1 MTDTKEN
8 EREEGTISLED
19 EIREALLKQIEK
31 EDRLEEV
38 EAEEVIEEKTKEV
51 AEDIKEEVVEATV
64 VEKNDAPIGL
74 SGAIKAKWN
83 ELPEDVRQ
91 EWSKRESDIH
101 QMMTRH
107 DGELRLGRE
116 MKDVV
121 MPYMPIIQAEGGT
134 PASAV
139 KDLLNTAYILRTG
152 SPQQKA
158 HLLRQVAEQYGVDLG
173 QTAQP
178 QERLHPVISQMQQE
192 LQNLRQQTSPEFIE
206 KQLQEKLEH
215 VNIQA
220 EVNAFAANSANKYF
234 EQVKAFMAPL
244 LASGQAN
251 NMQEA
256 YDMACYANPT
266 IRSTLL
272 AEQNSAL
279 EAKRKAE
286 LKAKKQASASVTGS
300 PELTSPS
307 TKAPTKS
314 LEDDLRDQ
322 IREAR
327 GVIQ

>member
-1 MTDTKEN
+1 MSDQAQEI
-8 EREEGTISLED
+8 EQEAPISIED
-19 EIREALLKQIEK
+19 EIRNAMNG
-31 EDRLEEV
+31 EDEV
-38 EAEEVIEEKTKEV
+38 EDTP
-51 AEDIKEEVVEATV
+51 DEVVEKPEVDVPEVPATPV
-64 VEKNDAPIGL
+64 VEKSDAPVAL

-83 ELPEDVRQ
+83 ELPEDVRA
-91 EWSKRESDIH
+91 EWSKRENDIH

-116 MKDVV
+116 MKEVV
-121 MPYMPIIQAEGGT
+121 SPYMAIIQSEGGT
-134 PASAV
+134 PAGAV
-139 KDLLNTAYILRTG
+139 KDLLNTAYVLRTG

-173 QTAQP
+173 QQP
-178 QERLHPVISQMQQE
+178 QEQIHPVIAQMQQE
-192 LQNLRQQTSPEFIE
+192 LQMLRQQANPEVIE
-206 KQLQEKLEH
+206 KRLQEKMEYA
-215 VNIQA
+215 NIQS
-220 EVNAFAANSANKYF
+220 EVSAFAANPANKHF
-234 EQVKAFMAPL
+234 EQVKPMMAPL
-244 LASGQAN
+244 LASGQAKD
-251 NMQEA
+251 MQEA
-256 YDMACYANPT
+256 YDMACYANPA

-300 PELTSPS
+300 PDLTSPS

-322 IREAR
+322 MREAR